1 MAADVSARGAPPE
14 VPGRG
19 GQHRYTGT
27 GILCGVASETYS
39 RHLIRMARRQAG
51 LTQTELAE
59 LAGTS
64 QAAVSAYESGR
75 RSPSVDT
82 LVRILAATG
91 MELRMRLAPP
101 DTHTPALA
109 AAEAVLPAEQLSA
122 QRARQRARLDRHRTS
137 A

>member
-1 MAADVSARGAPPE
+1 MSAPFHDRHPHVAAAMPLAHGYRCTPSM
-14 VPGRG
+14 
-19 GQHRYTGT
+19 
-27 GILCGVASETYS
+27 ASETYS

-59 LAGTS
+59 RAGTS

-91 MELRMRLAPP
+91 LELRMRLAPP
-101 DTHTPALA
+101 DTHTSALA
-109 AAEAVLPAEQLSA
+109 AAEALLPAEQL
-122 QRARQRARLDRHRTS
+122 ARQRERERARLGRHRTS

>member
-1 MAADVSARGAPPE
+1 M
-14 VPGRG
+14 
-19 GQHRYTGT
+19 
-27 GILCGVASETYS
+27 ASETYS

-59 LAGTS
+59 RAGTS

-82 LVRILAATG
+82 LVRILAAAG
-91 MELRMRLAPP
+91 LELRMRLAPP
-101 DTHTPALA
+101 DTHASTLA
-109 AAEAVLPAEQLSA
+109 AAEALLPADQLA
-122 QRARQRARLDRHRTS
+122 DRYERERARLARRRTS